1 MKSAILRRAAAL
13 ICAVLML
20 TPAVAGAVYSN
31 EVENRDSRMP
41 RVTVSGESYSGQI
54 RFTDGVTYVGLRE
67 FSERL
72 GAVVTWD
79 ASKLQARVK
88 STALDLTARIGDSFI
103 TANGKKLSSP
113 GRVFI
118 ESGRTYVP
126 IRIIGTAFGYETAW
140 KNQSFSA
147 VLTKKQALPS
157 YSADDLYWLSRI
169 IHAEA
174 RGESDWGKLAVGT
187 VVLNRVKS
195 SEFPNTIYGVIFD
208 RAGGVQF
215 TPVANGEIYKTPDVA
230 SIEAARRC
238 LEGERVST
246 SILFFINTAIAES
259 FWITAN
265 RKYVMTIGNH
275 DFYA

>member
-31 EVENRDSRMP
+31 EVENRASRMP

-126 IRIIGTAFGYETAW
+126 IRIIGTAFGYETAG

-147 VLTKKQALPS
+147 VLTKKQASPS

-215 TPVANGEIYKTPDVA
+215 TPVANGEIYKTPDAA
-230 SIEAARRC
+230 SIEAAKRC
-238 LEGERVST
+238 LSGERVSS

-265 RKYVMTIGNH
+265 RRYVMTIGNH